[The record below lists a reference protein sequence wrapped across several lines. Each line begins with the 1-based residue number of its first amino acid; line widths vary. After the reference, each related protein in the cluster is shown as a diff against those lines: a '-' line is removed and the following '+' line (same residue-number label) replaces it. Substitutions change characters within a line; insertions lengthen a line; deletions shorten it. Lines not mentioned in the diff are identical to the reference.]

1 VVRKIKT
8 TKQTKGTLP
17 MSDKMI
23 FPEESYAI
31 NGACMEVY
39 KTLGNGFLEAV
50 YQECSA
56 IEFKYRGIPFVA
68 QHPLTLIYQGQV
80 LKQTYKPDFI
90 CYDKIIVELKAV
102 TKLGDDHKAQ
112 VLNYLKATGFE
123 LGILVNFG
131 HYPLLEIVRVAN
143 SKGYVAR

>member
-1 VVRKIKT
+1 
-8 TKQTKGTLP
+8 

-31 NGACMEVY
+31 SGACMEVY

-50 YQECSA
+50 YQECSE
-56 IEFKYRGIPFVA
+56 IEFKKRRILFVA
-68 QHPLTLIYQGQV
+68 QRPLTLTYQGHV

>member
-1 VVRKIKT
+1 M
-8 TKQTKGTLP
+8 TKGKLP
-17 MSDKMI
+17 VSSKLI
-23 FPEESYAI
+23 FPDESYAI

-50 YQECSA
+50 YQECSE
-56 IEFKYRGIPFVA
+56 IEFKKRSISFIA
-68 QHPLTLIYQGQV
+68 QKPLALTYQGQM

-90 CYDKIIVELKAV
+90 CYDKIILELKAV
-102 TKLGDDHKAQ
+102 TKLADDHKAQ

-131 HYPLLEIVRVAN
+131 HYPLLEIVRIPN
-143 SKGYVAR
+143 LKGYIAQ